1 MDPDTGH
8 RTMKQ
13 ILFRNLLGGA
23 LAAAVFVWS
32 AFSAA
37 AETGQ
42 RLIVNEVVIYLGVL
56 PAEIIAEQAQGHHEP
71 NMHRGTPGWGDQY
84 HIMVALFDHT
94 NWARITG
101 ADVSATLSDART
113 PGRRVAGPRKQLEP
127 MTIAGSAAYGNY
139 FNIPGNGPYRIDLE
153 IRRSGTE
160 QPIKAGFA
168 YRHAVFS
175 MQPRP

>member
-1 MDPDTGH
+1 
-8 RTMKQ
+8 MKQ

-37 AETGQ
+37 AETGDRQ
-42 RLIVNEVVIYLGVL
+42 IVNDVVIYLAVL
-56 PAEIIAEQAQGHHEP
+56 PAEIVAGQAQGHHEP

-94 NWARITG
+94 NWARIDG

-127 MTIAGSAAYGNY
+127 MTIAGTATAAYGNY
-139 FNIPGNGPYRIDLE
+139 FNIPGTGPYRIDLE
-153 IRRSGTE
+153 IRRSGTK
-160 QPIKAGFA
+160 QPIKASFG